1 MEKFRFKIGDKE
13 FEFLGLT
20 FNVALLFEQKVQEY
34 RAAAL
39 GDNPEAVLTIDAQFV
54 EDYFQRTDWMEIFS
68 ACVKVVSEPVWRE
81 RFNEMGVLM
90 GKYKDDFLSY
100 QDFGELD
107 LEVAE
112 HLKKNLLQGL
122 NYAHMQKA
130 PLTLQAKLMRNLFE
144 TLKKQSADSTVS
156 S

>member
-81 RFNEMGVLM
+81 RFNEMGVL
-90 GKYKDDFLSY
+90 
-100 QDFGELD
+100 
-107 LEVAE
+107 
-112 HLKKNLLQGL
+112 
-122 NYAHMQKA
+122 
-130 PLTLQAKLMRNLFE
+130 TR
-144 TLKKQSADSTVS
+144 S
-156 S
+156 SSPKS